1 MASVIPL
8 RPRNKKYSLTKEQQ
22 DCLTYYV
29 ITGCTRQEAF
39 LLFFPEFLKYEV
51 DKVVKGKLTK
61 AGEQYCRQ
69 FFATA
74 EVNDYIRDYKKT
86 IGEKKAPNNA
96 CGPEIDDSRKD
107 NALKS
112 LFDHVMNLVES
123 STELDADTL
132 KVATEIFKKLGWL
145 KDEEEQQEAPRR
157 YLPEKCSDCLYKSFV
172 ESHIESGEIENA
184 CLRCKALKIA
194 EEQGFRYDPK
204 DLLLSERR
212 LSSTI

>member
-8 RPRNKKYSLTKEQQ
+8 RPKNKKYSLTKEQQ
-22 DCLTYYV
+22 DCLTYYI

-39 LLFFPEFLKYEV
+39 LLFFPEFLKLEV
-51 DKVVKGKLTK
+51 GQVVKGKLTK

-86 IGEKKAPNNA
+86 LSKKEEHDKA
-96 CGPEIDDSRKD
+96 GSLDIDDSRKD

-112 LFDHVMNLVES
+112 LFDHVMKLVES
-123 STELDADTL
+123 GTELDADTL

-157 YLPEKCSDCLYKSFV
+157 YLPERCSACLYKSFV
-172 ESHIESGEIENA
+172 ESHVESGEIENA

-194 EEQGFRYDPK
+194 EEHGFRYDPK
-204 DLLLSERR
+204 DLLLSEAKT
-212 LSSTI
+212 L